1 MSNNIF
7 SLPRV
12 GQFMGVWADQ
22 TRNFGAIQCRVIG
35 YSALNV
41 FGMIGP
47 ERNGIAILNDSEKS
61 VITTDIG
68 RQLSGYDGP
77 SELQKQEFARL
88 VACDESEFKDAC
100 FSGNSRIA

>member
-1 MSNNIF
+1 MNYNIF

-22 TRNFGAIQCRVIG
+22 TRNFGTIQFRVIG

-47 ERNGIAILNDSEKS
+47 ELVLNISS
-61 VITTDIG
+61 IY
-68 RQLSGYDGP
+68 RWS
-77 SELQKQEFARL
+77 
-88 VACDESEFKDAC
+88 
-100 FSGNSRIA
+100 